1 MDRLTAASLWPNGD
15 AVQARRFLRYLDYWR
30 RHSYAV
36 KLLDLEQ
43 TYEPFS
49 PDSDLL
55 KTRAFSAEER
65 AIMQQ
70 RLVAQMAYLLEQG
83 NFTRVDP
90 ANVHFILTKDSAY
103 GLDLEVDLEAF
114 EEVLI
119 YYRGATTIT
128 EHRRDVRKAY
138 MRWKAVQIPVFQRMF
153 LLFKLKPFDVRVREV
168 MRDRKID
175 KKEAERAVR
184 QLRGLLPVT
193 VTSDYVYIKLFKNM
207 PRSDVEMIFPNTKVR
222 FRLLDKL
229 KFGVSAGSGLGMGVF
244 GTVSKLALLTNPYTL
259 AATVAGLG
267 GIALRQA
274 SNFMNQRTR
283 YMVVLAQNLYFHAM
297 ADNRGVMTLLADR
310 AAEEDIK
317 EEMLLYSVLAKE
329 RVNIRDLRP
338 GRRGDRAVSRQYLRH
353 RRGLRR
359 GGRARAP
366 EAGRHR
372 HRAARRHARD
382 PAAPRG
388 RAAHRQALGR
398 LPRQPARQLVEEGRE
413 IEDRRRRPSLTAKR
427 WSIRTPPTSR
437 HVPDLRSPRGAPER
451 RGARREAAPADGEGR
466 LDAVLVPR
474 ADEHQGEYVPRCAE
488 RLAWLT
494 GFTGSAGLAVVGR
507 NGAPV
512 RRRALCGAGA
522 GAGRHAHLRGAAD
535 PAGQARRMARQACES
550 RRRRGLRSQ
559 AAHGRDDRGPGQDAR
574 MPRASS

>member
-1 MDRLTAASLWPNGD
+1 MAVADVSRDVPASGGAARAAGPAAPSGAVTVAVADPHAGAAAANRREKFLPVTRHALMDRLTAASLWPNGD

-55 KTRAFSAEER
+55 KTRSFSAEER

-70 RLVAQMAYLLEQG
+70 RLVQQMADLLQQG

-317 EEMLLYSVLAKE
+317 EEMLLYGVLAKE
-329 RVNIRDLRP
+329 RANIRDLRQIDEAIE
-338 GRRGDRAVSRQYLRH
+338 GYLKNTFGIDADFDVDDALERLKQEGIVTELPDGTLETLPP
-353 RRGLRR
+353 R
-359 GGRARAP
+359 
-366 EAGRHR
+366 EA
-372 HRAARRHARD
+372 
-382 PAAPRG
+382 
-388 RAAHRQALGR
+388 ALHIDKLWDACLDN
-398 LPRQPARQLVEEGRE
+398 LPDTVVEEGRE
-413 IEDRRRRPSLTAKR
+413 I
-427 WSIRTPPTSR
+427 
-437 HVPDLRSPRGAPER
+437 
-451 RGARREAAPADGEGR
+451 DGIG
-466 LDAVLVPR
+466 
-474 ADEHQGEYVPRCAE
+474 
-488 RLAWLT
+488 
-494 GFTGSAGLAVVGR
+494 
-507 NGAPV
+507 
-512 RRRALCGAGA
+512 
-522 GAGRHAHLRGAAD
+522 GAAH
-535 PAGQARRMARQACES
+535 A
-550 RRRRGLRSQ
+550 
-559 AAHGRDDRGPGQDAR
+559 
-574 MPRASS
+574 